1 MQPVTKRLKYSQYY
15 THHTKIKGAQ
25 IKLFKISLKENGNM
39 FKRNNK
45 YFKPQL
51 RLRLKPEAEFENELF
66 YEINN

>member
-1 MQPVTKRLKYSQYY
+1 M
-15 THHTKIKGAQ
+15 
-25 IKLFKISLKENGNM
+25 FKISLKENGNM
-39 FKRNNK
+39 FEGNIK